1 MSDKQQPDNANP
13 LDEDLNVPAYDSTQ
27 RDNPDVFARA
37 GRAEPQEIRPQNQ
50 EAAETE
56 VLSNPA
62 ASGTTQEESQRS
74 TGEETAVLDPAS
86 YGAAPAAATQT
97 EGIAPENAGLTPEE
111 QAEQERKLQQEQED
125 KEGYKRYGRRGT
137 IDFGLFFVRL
147 AVSAYL
153 IVAGVATFFSLGDG
167 SGVSVLES
175 DYSQYAWGDSFAL
188 AVPTVQLIAGAFLL
202 LGLISPLA
210 AMLGLVVTGFSALH
224 ELTQSG
230 AGLQVF
236 DWPDSVWL
244 SLVLFV
250 IAIGLQFTGPGFISL
265 DFGRSWARRPLGTSW
280 VFVVVGI
287 AILVAVWFFGAAINP
302 IA

>member
-1 MSDKQQPDNANP
+1 MSDKQQPDKANP
-13 LDEDLNVPAYDSTQ
+13 LDEDLNVPAYDSVQ

-37 GRAEPQEIRPQNQ
+37 GRAEPQEIRPRKQ

-56 VLSNPA
+56 VMPNTA
-62 ASGTTQEESQRS
+62 ANEAGQQGGKQS
-74 TGEETAVLDPAS
+74 TGEDTGVLDPS
-86 YGAAPAAATQT
+86 AAAQA
-97 EGIAPENAGLTPEE
+97 EGFAAEDAGLTPEE

-147 AVSAYL
+147 AMSAYL
-153 IVAGVATFFSLGDG
+153 IIAGVSTFFSLGDG
-167 SGVSVLES
+167 AGVSGLEG
-175 DYSQYAWGDSFAL
+175 DYSEYAWANSFAL

-202 LGLISPLA
+202 LGLISPVA
-210 AMLGLVVTGFSALH
+210 AMLGLFVTGFTALH
-224 ELTQSG
+224 ELAESG

-287 AILVAVWFFGAAINP
+287 AILVAVWFFGAAVNP

>member
-1 MSDKQQPDNANP
+1 MSDKQQPDKANP
-13 LDEDLNVPAYDSTQ
+13 LDEDLNVPAYDSMRQ
-27 RDNPDVFARA
+27 DNPDVFARA
-37 GRAEPQEIRPQNQ
+37 GRAEPQEIRPQKQ

-62 ASGTTQEESQRS
+62 ANGASQQGNQQS
-74 TGEETAVLDPAS
+74 AGEDIAVLDPA
-86 YGAAPAAATQT
+86 AAAQT
-97 EGIAPENAGLTPEE
+97 EGIAAEDVSLTPEE
-111 QAEQERKLQQEQED
+111 LAEQERKLQQEQED

-147 AVSAYL
+147 AMSAYL
-153 IVAGVATFFSLGDG
+153 MIAGVATFFSLGDG
-167 SGVSVLES
+167 AGVSGLES
-175 DYSQYAWGDSFAL
+175 DYSQYAWANSFAL

-210 AMLGLVVTGFSALH
+210 AMLGLVVTGFTALH
-224 ELTQSG
+224 ELAESG
-230 AGLQVF
+230 AGLEVF

-250 IAIGLQFTGPGFISL
+250 VAIGLQFTGPGFISL

-287 AILVAVWFFGAAINP
+287 AILVAVWFFGAAVNP

>member
-1 MSDKQQPDNANP
+1 MSDKQQPDKANP

-97 EGIAPENAGLTPEE
+97 EGFAAENAGLTPEE

-153 IVAGVATFFSLGDG
+153 IIAGVATFFSLGDG
-167 SGVSVLES
+167 SGVSGLES

-210 AMLGLVVTGFSALH
+210 AMLGLVVTGFTALH
-224 ELTQSG
+224 ELAQSG

-287 AILVAVWFFGAAINP
+287 AILVAVWFFGAAVNP